1 MTEATTYFLGEE
13 SQRDIKLYY
22 EISKN
27 ELGKGSYG
35 TVQLGKLK
43 GTSVQRAIKIIDK
56 AKVSNVERFKLEVE
70 IMMKLDHPSI
80 LRLYDYFEDKKF
92 VYLVLE
98 LCSGGELFDRII
110 SNKYYNENEA
120 FVIFDQMMSA
130 IHYCHLNGVCHRDL
144 KPENFI
150 MVSKND
156 PFTLK
161 VIDFGLSRTFDN
173 SESAKGQGIL
183 SPKSVDPNKLPKARR
198 QAKAVLKTKAGTPF
212 YIAPEVL
219 TGSYNEKCDVWS
231 AGVILYILFCGYPP
245 FYGENNKE
253 ILDAVKKG
261 KLDFCSNEWKDK
273 SKQSIDLIKKMVTHH
288 EMRLFADEV
297 LKHPWMSSRQRKV
310 DISKLKEIYSNMKE
324 YSQLNLFRKT
334 VIYFIA
340 RNMYEEELIQL
351 HNYFH
356 LFDTQR
362 TGSISCDNF
371 KSIIKINL
379 NLGDKEIEEVFGG
392 VDIFENKCITYSQFI
407 SSAIHYKDFLNE
419 KKLDIFFQ
427 LCDIDRNEKLSLSDL
442 EKFLSIQFKYRT
454 NISTKF
460 KFTVINEF
468 TEMKIHNLSF
478 NEFVRVFA
486 KV

>member
-1 MTEATTYFLGEE
+1 MTDETYFLGEE

-22 EISKN
+22 EITKS

-43 GTSVQRAIKIIDK
+43 GTSLQRAIKIIDK
-56 AKVSNVERFKLEVE
+56 SKVSNVERFKLEVE

-80 LRLYDYFEDKKF
+80 LRLFDYFEDKKY

-98 LCSGGELFDRII
+98 LCNGGELFDRII
-110 SNKYYNENEA
+110 SNKYYQENEA
-120 FVIFDQMMSA
+120 FVIFDQIMSA

-150 MVSKND
+150 MLSKND
-156 PFTLK
+156 PSTLK

-173 SESAKGQGIL
+173 TD
-183 SPKSVDPNKLPKARR
+183 SPKSQGVLSQKSLEPNKAPKARR
-198 QAKAVLKTKAGTPF
+198 QTRAVLKTKAGTPF

-219 TGSYNEKCDVWS
+219 TGNYNEKCDVWS

-253 ILDAVKKG
+253 ILEAVKKG
-261 KLDFCSNEWKDK
+261 KLDFSSPEWKDK
-273 SKQSIDLIKKMVTHH
+273 GKPAIDLIKKMVTHH
-288 EMRLFADEV
+288 EVRLFADEV
-297 LKHPWMSSRQRKV
+297 LRHPWMASRQRKV
-310 DISKLKEIYSNMKE
+310 EISKLKEIYSNMKE

-334 VIYFIA
+334 AIYFIA
-340 RNMYEEELIQL
+340 RNMYEEELVKL

-362 TGSISCDNF
+362 TGNISCDSF
-371 KSIIKINL
+371 KSVIRTNFNL
-379 NLGDKEIEEVFGG
+379 SDKEIEEVFGG
-392 VDIFENKCITYSQFI
+392 LDIFENKYITYSQFI
-407 SSAIHYKDFLNE
+407 SSAIHYKDFFSE

-442 EKFLSIQFKYRT
+442 EKFLSIQFKYKT
-454 NISTKF
+454 NIPNKF
-460 KFTVINEF
+460 KFVVINEF
-468 TEMKIHNLSF
+468 TEMKIHNLPF
-478 NEFVRVFA
+478 NEFVKVFS
-486 KV
+486 KI